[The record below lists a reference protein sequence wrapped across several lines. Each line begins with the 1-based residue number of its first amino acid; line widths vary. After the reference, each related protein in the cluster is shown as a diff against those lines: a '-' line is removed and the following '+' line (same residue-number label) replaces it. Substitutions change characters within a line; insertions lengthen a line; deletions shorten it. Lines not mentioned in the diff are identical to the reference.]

1 MNPLQFLLALRAR
14 YKVALSVVVVAVVSA
29 AVVSVSTPKQYV
41 AETAVM
47 VDIKSPDPVSSI
59 LLPATFMPASLGTQ
73 VDIIM
78 SDRVAR
84 KVVRILQ
91 LDQKPS
97 TKDAWLGATGG
108 RGKIED
114 WLADRLQ
121 KRVKVTPSRD
131 SNLINISYR
140 GTDPAFVAAVANA
153 YAQAYIE
160 ASIELKVEP
169 ARQYAR
175 WFGDQAKA
183 LRETVEQAQGR
194 LSDFQRKNGILAS
207 GGGEGRGGDSAGVD
221 FETARLNELSAK
233 LVAAQTEAADARNKQ
248 RLGAVD
254 SMPEVQQNPVI
265 SRLRLDIAALDA
277 KLKDAAGNLGVN
289 HPQYLRMQ
297 SELAAMRT
305 QLQTET
311 RLVASG
317 FSSSSAVSAGRQAE
331 LQAAIDAQK
340 KKILDLKGKYDEL
353 AVLVR
358 DVETAKRAYEAVTN
372 RLTQTNLESQAT
384 QTNISVLTP
393 AVEPL
398 ESVFPKPLEQM
409 LLIAFGGG
417 ILLACAVVF
426 GLEML
431 DHRVRSAQ
439 DLAEMLQ
446 LPVLG
451 TVTRATKPG
460 RLPFRRALP
469 ALALK

>member
-14 YKVALSVVVVAVVSA
+14 YKVALAVVFLALVA
-29 AVVSVSTPKQYV
+29 AIVVSEVTPKQYV

-47 VDIKSPDPVSSI
+47 VDIRTPDPVSSI
-59 LLPATFMPASLGTQ
+59 LLPANIMPASLGTQ

-84 KVVRILQ
+84 KVVRLLQ
-91 LDQKPS
+91 LDQGSS
-97 TKDAWLGATGG
+97 TKDQWLSATNG
-108 RGKIED
+108 RGKLED
-114 WLADRLQ
+114 WLADGLQ
-121 KRVKVTPSRD
+121 KRIKVTPSRD

-140 GTDPAFVAAVANA
+140 GTDPGFAAAVANA

-175 WFGDQAKA
+175 WFADQAKV
-183 LRETVEQAQGR
+183 LRETVEQTQAR
-194 LSDFQRKNGILAS
+194 LSEFQRKNGIV
-207 GGGEGRGGDSAGVD
+207 GNGEGRGGENGGVD
-221 FETARLNELSAK
+221 FETARLAELSAK
-233 LVAAQTEAADARNKQ
+233 LVTAQTEAADARNKQ
-248 RLGAVD
+248 RYGAVE

-277 KLKDAAGNLGVN
+277 KLKDAAGNLGSN

-297 SELAAMRT
+297 AELAAMRS
-305 QLQTET
+305 QLDTET

-340 KKILDLKGKYDEL
+340 KRILDLKGKYDEL
-353 AVLVR
+353 AVLTR

-372 RLTQTNLESQAT
+372 RLNQTNLESQAT

-393 AVEPL
+393 AVEPI
-398 ESVFPKPLEQM
+398 ESVFPKPLRQM
-409 LLIAFGGG
+409 LLMAFVGGV
-417 ILLACAVVF
+417 LLACATVF
-426 GLEML
+426 ALEML

-451 TVTRATKPG
+451 TVTSATRPNG
-460 RLPFRRALP
+460 LPFRRSPP